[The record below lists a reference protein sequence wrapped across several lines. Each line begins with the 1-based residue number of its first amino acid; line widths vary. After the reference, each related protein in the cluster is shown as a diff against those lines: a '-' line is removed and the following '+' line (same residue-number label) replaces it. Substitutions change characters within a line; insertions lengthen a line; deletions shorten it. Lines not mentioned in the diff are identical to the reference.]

1 MDFFFLFGAFELVW
15 HAHPDKRPFLLPTA
29 IEIQKCCVVETD
41 NGILSVLGNWP
52 IWLTFDVS
60 KNSKAKQTK

>member
-1 MDFFFLFGAFELVW
+1 MNVGMRQCHGFFFLFGAFELVW

-41 NGILSVLGNWP
+41 NGILSFWAIGQ
-52 IWLTFDVS
+52 FG
-60 KNSKAKQTK
+60 